1 MDAFGTLR
9 EIVNRLDGVPDAP
22 ADPPYDYKNA
32 RIRMDIYDRI
42 MVWKEEWGEKTLSDT
57 LQRILDL
64 ARMQLQTS
72 IEFLDEVERRQDPD
86 I

>member
-9 EIVNRLDGVPDAP
+9 EIVNRLEGLPDAP
-22 ADPPYDYKNA
+22 PDPPYDYKNA

-42 MVWKEEWGEKTLSDT
+42 MVWKEEWGEKTLSDA
-57 LQRILDL
+57 LQQILDL
-64 ARMQLQTS
+64 ARMQVQTS
-72 IEFLDEVERRQDPD
+72 VEFLDEVERRQNPD

>member
-9 EIVNRLDGVPDAP
+9 EIVNRLEGLPDAP
-22 ADPPYDYKNA
+22 PDPTYDYKNA

-42 MVWKEEWGEKTLSDT
+42 MVWKEEWGEKTLSDA

-64 ARMQLQTS
+64 ARMQVQTS
-72 IEFLDEVERRQDPD
+72 V
-86 I
+86 